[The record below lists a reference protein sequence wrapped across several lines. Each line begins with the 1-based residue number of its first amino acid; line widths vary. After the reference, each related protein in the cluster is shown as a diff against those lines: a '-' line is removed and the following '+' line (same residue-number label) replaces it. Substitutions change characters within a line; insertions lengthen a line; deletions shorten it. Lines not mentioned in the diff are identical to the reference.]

1 MNYSLAG
8 TYSNHRTFKPDE
20 ELSPNITIGRES
32 LPIAIKHG
40 LELWWDESTPT
51 ARLDDRDGS
60 SKFSRYVNSRVE
72 GKLCE
77 VAFADFLQQQF
88 GLDSAVDWRIYGDYE
103 TTDDGDLQYL
113 ENDDGDEFDLS
124 SELEIKK
131 TKPWNSW
138 LAIRDCSFDR
148 IPDDAPIVLT
158 KMRIEDDINVDPW
171 IDVGDWSTVD
181 EDDEFRRRLL
191 AFAEDAFPV
200 DVELVGTAYK
210 DEFSEH
216 FSKGDRLYDP
226 INGTKL
232 GAPLK
237 RNNHGMFVD
246 NLNNTAA
253 RWNRVVSDIVQ
264 NADATDWHPLPIV
277 DSGDEL

>member
-191 AFAEDAFPV
+191 AFADDAFPV